1 MRRFYPIW
9 LAALGLLLLLTVLLW
24 QYLASSVEY
33 VQGNTMGTTYHVSYV
48 RTPSMPSANKIKRI
62 VHHALDDIDVRM
74 STYKINSELMQLNR
88 SPLNMPT
95 KVSPDL
101 ARLIMLSQ
109 EFSKLSDGFYDVTA
123 GTLVNLW
130 GFGPSKQV
138 LSAETK
144 SVNENTNLNSLNTLS
159 KYQPVIPTETEVQ
172 EALKNVSYRS
182 VLVDLEK
189 DTVTRLKPV
198 FIDLSSIAKGHGVD
212 QAVAALQLAGVINF
226 LVEVGGEV
234 AVRGEKSDDT
244 PWRIA
249 IRGPGFRNIAPEI
262 VIHLK
267 NQAVATSGDYL
278 NYHEVEGKQYAHVID
293 PRTGFPKQSSLAAV
307 SVIASSCAEA
317 DAMATML
324 MLLGEKK
331 GLAFANKMGYPA
343 AFTHKKNDVFQT
355 DYSSS
360 FISHLVISP

>member
-1 MRRFYPIW
+1 MRRFYHKW
-9 LAALGLLLLLTVLLW
+9 LAAFGLLLLLTILFW
-24 QYLASSVEY
+24 QYLSSSIEY
-33 VQGNTMGTTYHVSYV
+33 IQGTTMGTSYHVSYV
-48 RTPSMPSANKIKRI
+48 RAPSMPSANKIKRI
-62 VHHALDDIDVRM
+62 VHQALDDIDVRM
-74 STYKINSELMQLNR
+74 STYKTNSELLQLNR
-88 SPLNMPT
+88 SPLNKPT

-109 EFSKLSDGFYDVTA
+109 KFSKLSDGFYDVTA

-130 GFGPSKQV
+130 GFGPSKEL
-138 LSAETK
+138 LSGERK
-144 SVNENTNLNSLNTLS
+144 SVDTNTNPNSLDTLS
-159 KYQPVIPTETEVQ
+159 KYQPVIPTESEVQ
-172 EALKNVSYRS
+172 AALKNVSYRS
-182 VLVDLEK
+182 VLVDLEQ

-212 QAVAALQLAGVINF
+212 RAVAALQLSGVVNF

-234 AVRGEKSDDT
+234 AVRGKKSDDT

-262 VIHLK
+262 VIHLE

-324 MLLGEKK
+324 MLLGAEK
-331 GLAFANKMGYPA
+331 GLAFANKMGYSA
-343 AFTHKKNDVFQT
+343 AFTHKKKDVFQT
-355 DYSSS
+355 DYTSS